1 MTPLLVLDRLT
12 YHYPQTACGIT
23 DLSLTLPEG
32 KKYALVGANGSGKST
47 LLLLAAGCLQPV
59 AGRVLLGGEN
69 CTGKPQVVRNQAG
82 VLFQDPD
89 YQLFMPS
96 VRDEVLFSISNQQ
109 SEPDGEAAE
118 KVAYMLESLG
128 IAHLAERPP
137 HRLSVGEKKRVAL
150 ASLLITKP
158 RLLLLDEPSAGLDPR
173 SRRALIHLLQ
183 DMGMAMLLA
192 THDLDLAL
200 DLADAVIFLNQGRL
214 AGQSETPGLLTD
226 AEFLAGQGLELP
238 LTLTPYP

>member
-1 MTPLLVLDRLT
+1 M
-12 YHYPQTACGIT
+12 
-23 DLSLTLPEG
+23 
-32 KKYALVGANGSGKST
+32 
-47 LLLLAAGCLQPV
+47 
-59 AGRVLLGGEN
+59 
-69 CTGKPQVVRNQAG
+69 
-82 VLFQDPD
+82 
-89 YQLFMPS
+89 FMPS

-109 SEPDGEAAE
+109 SEPDGETAE

-128 IAHLAERPP
+128 IAHLAERAP